1 MTETN
6 SPRILTGLTVRE
18 IGAKIT
24 RRECVNLFIAAG
36 VSGLGS
42 AAVPQSAF
50 ALDKIPVALTG
61 TTLFFMGIYVAKD
74 KGLFEQ
80 EGVDVDLFNAGAG
93 GGQPAVN
100 ALVAGE
106 AMCSTQD
113 PVLCEAARQK
123 GAKVRS
129 IGAQVNRMAVYVV
142 GKKDIPVQDLSGW
155 KGRKMAILQRPN
167 TGASIITYVLT
178 KAGWKEEPKNTW
190 IPPDGGEPFATIETR
205 QGNQFPALLAGA
217 VDMAAGFEPGASDAI
232 FQDSNLHMV
241 WSFPKSFGEFQFGTL
256 CALNS
261 DIEQRPKMMQA
272 FMNGIAHSYKFLRT
286 ERAQV
291 LDVGKKWFPQLNQTV
306 LETAFDR
313 FINEDVYPER
323 TTISEKAW
331 KANFDEFLPFV
342 KYPLQLPVHMSD
354 ATYLEFAKNADK
366 KFGLG

>member
-1 MTETN
+1 MATTN
-6 SPRILTGLTVRE
+6 GLSFRTGITVRE

-24 RRECVNLFIAAG
+24 RREWINLAVAAG
-36 VSGLGS
+36 VSGLES
-42 AAVPQSAF
+42 AAMPRSAF
-50 ALDKIPVALTG
+50 ALDKMPVALTG
-61 TTLFFMGIYVAKD
+61 TTLFFMAIYVAKD

-80 EGVDVDLFNAGAG
+80 EGVEVDLFNAGGG

-100 ALVAGE
+100 ALVAGQ
-106 AMCSTQD
+106 AACSTQD

-142 GKKDIPVQDLSGW
+142 GKKDIPVQELSGW

-167 TGASIITYVLT
+167 TGASVITYVLA

-190 IPPDGGEPFATIETR
+190 VPPDGGEPMTTIETR
-205 QGNQFPALLAGA
+205 QGDQFPPLLAGA

-232 FQDSNLHMV
+232 FRGNDLHMV

-256 CALNS
+256 CAHDS
-261 DIEQRPKMMQA
+261 DIEQRPNMMQS
-272 FMNGIAHSYKFLRT
+272 FMNGIAHSYKFVRA
-286 ERAQV
+286 ERGQT
-291 LDVGKKWFPQLNQTV
+291 LEIGKKWFPQLDPKV

-313 FINEDVYPER
+313 FINDNVYPER

-331 KANFDEFLPFV
+331 RANFDDFLPFV
-342 KYPLQLPVHMSD
+342 KYPLHLPVHMSE
-354 ATYLEFAKNADK
+354 ATDLVFAKNADK